1 LNNKVYRVRDL
12 DLSQP
17 ELLVSETLFHNANGY
32 LGVRSCFEEGYAPG
46 LNSIRGTYINGF
58 YDIAPMKQAETLFGL
73 VEDKEVM
80 LNVAD
85 TQGVALKV
93 CGEPFSMFQG
103 EVLESERM
111 LDMKAGVTTR
121 RVVWRSPA
129 GREIEV
135 TVDRMASFI
144 RKPLF
149 LIDYHIKALNFTGT
163 VELTSTHSAEVMNF
177 ADKCDPRLAQ
187 SAIRHLSVASCEVR
201 GDESFIVST
210 TNQSGLSVC
219 SGVKNVLS
227 KPCRK
232 ETYRE
237 GSAAGCRM
245 EADICAGETISLA
258 KYTVL
263 TDSRL
268 FADCR
273 AAALREMK
281 RTGAVPPD
289 ELYGEQRAYLDA
301 FWKNAVLE
309 IDGDA
314 DLTCAVNYNLYQ
326 LLQSAGSDRYSGI
339 ASKGLSGEGYEGH
352 YFWDTEMYILPFFTL
367 TNPDIAK
374 SLLSYRYATLGKAK
388 ENARRLGH
396 KQGALFPWRTISGR
410 ECSGYFPAGTAQ
422 YHING
427 DIAYAAVSYWLATG
441 DTAYLESEGLALIVE
456 TARLWMDLGCWYRGS
471 FRLNDVTGPDEYTCM
486 VDNNYYTNV
495 CAQFNLRWAVKA
507 VKLLQEAGLG
517 DAAERLC
524 VTDEELAT
532 FAEAAEGMYLPYDS
546 ESGIIPQDDSF
557 LSKPVWDIEG
567 TPREQFPLLLHYHPL
582 HLYRYQVCKQAD
594 TILAFFMF
602 GCERGREVAARS
614 FDYYE
619 RITTHD
625 SSLSMCVF
633 SMVASMLKNREKAYA
648 YFGNSAMLD
657 LKNTYGNTKDGIH
670 TANMGGLYMSI
681 VHGFGGLRI
690 REDGLHLAPAVPE
703 NWKGFRFSVT
713 FHGSR
718 ILVEADKNG
727 CGCTLAEGEGA
738 ILTLYGREYRLDRAR
753 PSCRAAL
760 RDSE

>member
-1 LNNKVYRVRDL
+1 L
-12 DLSQP
+12 DLNLSQQ
-17 ELLVSETLFHNANGY
+17 ELLVNETLFHNANGY

-46 LNSIRGTYINGF
+46 LNSVRGTYINGF

-85 TQGVALKV
+85 TQSVSLKV
-93 CGEPFSMFQG
+93 CGETFSMFQG
-103 EVLESERM
+103 EVLESERI
-111 LDMKAGVTTR
+111 LDMKAGITTR

-129 GREIEV
+129 GREIEI
-135 TVDRMASFI
+135 TVNRMASFL

-149 LIDYHIKALNFTGT
+149 LIDYRIKALNFGGPVT
-163 VELTSTHSAEVMNF
+163 LTSTHNAEVMNF

-187 SAIRHLSVASCEVR
+187 SAIRQLSVTSCEVR
-201 GDESFIVST
+201 GDESYIVSA

-219 SGVKNVLS
+219 SGVKNLPS

-232 ETYRE
+232 ETCRE
-237 GSAAGCRM
+237 GNAANCRM
-245 EADICAGETISLA
+245 ETDIRAGETISLA

-263 TDSRL
+263 TDSRR

-273 AAALREMK
+273 AAALREMA
-281 RTGAVPPD
+281 RTAAVPLQ
-289 ELYGEQRAYLDA
+289 ELYDEQRAYLDT

-326 LLQSAGSDRYSGI
+326 LLQSAGRDRYSGI

-352 YFWDTEMYILPFFTL
+352 YFWDTEMYILPFFAL
-367 TNPDIAK
+367 TNPEIAK
-374 SLLSYRYATLGKAK
+374 SLLSYRYATLDKAK

-396 KQGALFPWRTISGR
+396 GQGALFPWRTISGR

-427 DIAYAAVSYWLATG
+427 DIAYATATYWLATG
-441 DTAYLESEGLALIVE
+441 DIDYIASEGLALIIE
-456 TARLWMDLGCWYRGS
+456 TARLWIDLGCWYRGS

-486 VDNNYYTNV
+486 VNNNYYTNV
-495 CAQFNLRWAVKA
+495 CAQYNLRWAVKA
-507 VKLLQEAGLG
+507 VKLLRESGFD
-517 DAAERLC
+517 DAVEKLR
-524 VTDEELAT
+524 VTDEELKA
-532 FAEAAEGMYLPYDS
+532 FAEAADGMYLPYDS
-546 ESGIIPQDDSF
+546 ERGIIPQDDSF
-557 LSKPVWDIEG
+557 LSKPVWDVPG

-602 GCERGREVAARS
+602 GFGRGYDAAVRS

-625 SSLSMCVF
+625 SSLSLCVF
-633 SMVASMLKNREKAYA
+633 SMVASMLKNHEKAYA

-703 NWKGFRFSVT
+703 PWEGFRFSVT
-713 FHGSR
+713 FHGNR

-727 CGCTLAEGEGA
+727 CGCTLTEGESVS
-738 ILTLYGREYRLDRAR
+738 LTLYGREYRLDRAR

-760 RDSE
+760 EASK